1 MAGIR
6 AAKIED
12 VPGIARVHV
21 DSWRT
26 TYKGI
31 MPDELL
37 DNLTYERRERQW
49 AQVLSGTNTDAP
61 QCVFVV
67 EGDGGQIV
75 GFAHALMRASL
86 PDYDSELLTIYLLAE
101 NQGVGIGKQLFEA
114 VTARLREFGA
124 KNMLLWV
131 ATENLPSV
139 RFYERRGGKFLASKI
154 EAVGSTEI
162 PHSAYGYE
170 L

>member
-1 MAGIR
+1 MTIR
-6 AAKIED
+6 PAKTED

-21 DSWRT
+21 ASWCT

-37 DNLTYERRERQW
+37 DNLSYERRERQW
-49 AQVLSGTNTDAP
+49 AQVLNGTNTAVP
-61 QCVFVV
+61 QCVFVAEDSV
-67 EGDGGQIV
+67 GQIV
-75 GFAHALMRASL
+75 GFAHAMLQASL

-101 NQGVGIGKQLFEA
+101 NQGAGIGKQLFER
-114 VTARLREFGA
+114 VTAKLCEFGA

-131 ATENLPSV
+131 ATENMPSV
-139 RFYERRGGKFLASKI
+139 RFYERRGGKFLSSKI
-154 EAVGSTEI
+154 EPVGGAEI
-162 PHSAYGYE
+162 AHSAYGYE